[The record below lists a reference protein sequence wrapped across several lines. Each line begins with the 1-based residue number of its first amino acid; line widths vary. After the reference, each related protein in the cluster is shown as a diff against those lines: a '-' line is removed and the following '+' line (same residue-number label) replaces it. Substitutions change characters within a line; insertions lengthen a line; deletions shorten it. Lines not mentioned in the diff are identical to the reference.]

1 MDWGHGR
8 GDRTTKRG
16 RLAMK
21 RMVLGGLVLGTL
33 MLGMCSASALAGSD
47 PGWWASHSS
56 EEQHAIVDYV
66 YERSGHATV
75 PYSGDAQ
82 ALAETISQRAI
93 DSGSHEFPLAPEL
106 GGEEFSAVES
116 VGLLSRIADVIP
128 EVALGVATFGA
139 GVAIGTGARKLFVE
153 LTAPDDAASGGTWT
167 WNELNWEPYGT
178 EIFFGAKVQQ
188 RPGAYVYNAGYAGSS
203 FPIARWFEEPCE
215 FSGFEPP
222 TGARLQ
228 AHVSTSALC
237 GVFDFGSLSWHY
249 YPVYVDYPYLL
260 LTDLHPVLPLRPF
273 NAETDLP
280 DATVTT
286 PPDPGAEAVESSLE
300 ALDGEGYELMRDQL
314 DFALTPGAQEEEEPV
329 RSDVALREEDR
340 RCKEYFGDRPGSDP
354 GARAPGAEGRAA
366 DWDYDMDS
374 FEEVYNPL
382 TRSNQTVKLR
392 WGTTKWGYR
401 HIVIGHGWN
410 AEAAERTSL
419 ALLTDT
425 EPEPNPRDPGRDSFL
440 YYYNVPSLPGGMH
453 CRQRVSVSYRRDS
466 IVPVARHIITSFIE
480 AY

>member
-1 MDWGHGR
+1 VGESQQR
-8 GDRTTKRG
+8 RAARDR
-16 RLAMK
+16 RL
-21 RMVLGGLVLGTL
+21 RL
-33 MLGMCSASALAGSD
+33 
-47 PGWWASHSS
+47 
-56 EEQHAIVDYV
+56 
-66 YERSGHATV
+66 R
-75 PYSGDAQ
+75 
-82 ALAETISQRAI
+82 TI
-93 DSGSHEFPLAPEL
+93 GHEFPLAPEL

-128 EVALGVATFGA
+128 EVALGVATFAA
-139 GVAIGTGARKLFVE
+139 GYAIGAGARKLFVE

-300 ALDGEGYELMRDQL
+300 TLDGEGYELMRDQL
-314 DFALTPGAQEEEEPV
+314 DFALTPGAQDEEEPV
-329 RSDVALREEDR
+329 QVDAPVDEEEDDA
-340 RCKEYFGDRPGSDP
+340 RCRAYFGDRTGGTDP
-354 GARAPGAEGRAA
+354 GFRAPGAEERAA
-366 DWDYDMDS
+366 NWDYDVDS

-392 WGTTKWGYR
+392 WGTKNWGYR
-401 HIVIGHGWN
+401 HIVIRHGWN
-410 AEAAERTSL
+410 TEAAERTRL
-419 ALLTDT
+419 ALLTDRAPT
-425 EPEPNPRDPGRDSFL
+425 PHPRFEESFL
-440 YYYNVPSLPGGMH
+440 YYYNIPGLPGGMH
-453 CRQRVSVSYRRDS
+453 CRQLVSVSYRRETR
-466 IVPVARHIITSFIE
+466 VPPARHIITSYVE